1 MELDMNNPN
10 LPDSCTEQM
19 VEEAYG
25 KEVDTMELFS
35 LLDAVNDDELSDGA
49 WFAVLMDTVEAW
61 NSDNDE
67 NLDLHDTVLE
77 WIQKRGV

>member
-1 MELDMNNPN
+1 MNNPN

-35 LLDAVNDDELSDGA
+35 LLDAVNDDQLSDGA
-49 WFAVLMDTVEAW
+49 WFAVLMDTVETW